1 MNYFTFVKNNW
12 SSLGFPNYKS
22 GVSAQKMKDAYK
34 AAKGTSTPA
43 KPSKKKNKKD
53 DVKTENKTESTATT
67 LKHMDVLLEKM
78 QSQQAAL
85 KKMAPIT
92 VPKIVPKPIKNG
104 YAFGTPQ
111 PVIVPKK
118 KKEYLPVKYKS
129 PHMSSKYDN
138 VQRDIDKFNKKK
150 NKFNTSY
157 MSHKYD
163 DVQRDIDKFNKK
175 KNKFNSSYMS
185 HRYDYVKEHIDKYNQ
200 KKADPL
206 YQFAG

>member
-78 QSQQAAL
+78 YAQQAAL
-85 KKMAPIT
+85 KKMAPIK
-92 VPKIVPKPIKNG
+92 VPKILPKPIKNG

-118 KKEYLPVKYKS
+118 KKKKELPKKKEYLPVKYK
-129 PHMSSKYDN
+129 P
-138 VQRDIDKFNKKK
+138 
-150 NKFNTSY
+150 
-157 MSHKYD
+157 
-163 DVQRDIDKFNKK
+163 
-175 KNKFNSSYMS
+175 SYMS
-185 HRYDYVKEHIDKYNQ
+185 HRYDYLKEHIDKQNQ

>member
-12 SSLGFPNYKS
+12 TALGFPNYKS

-78 QSQQAAL
+78 YAQQAAL

-150 NKFNTSY
+150 NP
-157 MSHKYD
+157 HG
-163 DVQRDIDKFNKK
+163 
-175 KNKFNSSYMS
+175 SSYMS
-185 HRYDYVKEHIDKYNQ
+185 HRYDYLKEHIDKHNQ